1 MAQPNYKPANN
12 QDSAEHI
19 VFSTGRVL
27 AIDSRGTVTV
37 DISGRKVVAILAT
50 HIPSPLPGQRVVV
63 MSGATDTPLISSAY
77 PLTTSPGDADVIHTA
92 KASTSVVSF
101 EPETG
106 ILNIQAHQINL
117 KGLAT
122 IEIRCGESV
131 LRFNA
136 QGEVFMHAEA
146 VTQSAVGPYRIEGAS
161 IDLN

>member
-1 MAQPNYKPANN
+1 M
-12 QDSAEHI
+12 
-19 VFSTGRVL
+19 VFSAGRVVGNHS
-27 AIDSRGTVTV
+27 DGTVTV
-37 DISGRKVVAILAT
+37 DLNGQTVVAVLAT
-50 HIPSPLPGQRVVV
+50 HIPHPLPGQRVVV
-63 MSGATDTPLISSAY
+63 MIGATDAPLIFAAY
-77 PLTTSPGDADVIHTA
+77 PLATDPGDADVIHTA
-92 KASTSVVSF
+92 DASTPVVSF

-106 ILNIQAHQINL
+106 ILNIQANQINL
-117 KGLAT
+117 TGLAT